1 MALVSGGTMICWCR
15 CSTRGEREGKAVLVG
30 WAADRHL
37 VGVVVCVFLC
47 VAKSEYLLAIGDLLH
62 VCELIQQ

>member
-1 MALVSGGTMICWCR
+1 MVSRAALWHRDLVPWRMLTK
-15 CSTRGEREGKAVLVG
+15 RGDKAAG
-30 WAADRHL
+30 ADRHL